1 MNELSTRI
9 ISIIFISFLA
19 YGLYAILPTILRI
32 KKINFQK
39 LLNNFSQ
46 DLETIEELS
55 KKATKLIKKINTYNN
70 PNFQT
75 GELIIKNR
83 PVIKK
88 IWQEIVSIIFEID
101 TIKKRYRQFLSF
113 QNLTEKSKYDLAF
126 LLSFYALLTQHKLFI
141 KISKATKNNTKL
153 EQTLNQK
160 DEDDVIPKNSLERI
174 LTQMTDADESIKIA
188 AGELYFHTIKTSKDP
203 IINQLQTIITTNLE
217 SISQNFWEY
226 SNIGLKKPF
235 KLIKKIVNETVFP
248 IKKQIMIGGSIIEVP
263 FRKKLIN
270 KKVINSKILSKLK
283 PGDIILTR
291 KEWQLSNLGI
301 PGYWT
306 HALLY
311 TGKLEELSL
320 DTQKI
325 IQDKSPLIAKQM
337 AKKSILESTSKG
349 VHLSKLTKAL
359 KSDSL
364 VILRTKLNQE
374 ELESVILEA
383 LKHYGKPYDYELDF
397 IHNHSLICSELI
409 YKSFL
414 TSKKI
419 NLEIPNYNW
428 NYYMMVPNN
437 LAEKFAQE
445 INNPNQELDLILY
458 LEGNTIKNKLTQKS
472 AKAFCESAFY
482 SKWHKINL
490 LFGS

>member
-1 MNELSTRI
+1 MDELSTRI
-9 ISIIFISFLA
+9 ISIIFLSFLA
-19 YGLYAILPTILRI
+19 YALSAILPTILRI

-46 DLETIEELS
+46 DLETINTLN
-55 KKATKLIKKINTYNN
+55 KKATNSIKNIKNYNN
-70 PNFQT
+70 SNFQT

-83 PVIKK
+83 SEIKK
-88 IWQEIVSIIFEID
+88 NWQEIVSIIFEID

-126 LLSFYALLTQHKLFI
+126 LLSFYALLSQHKLFI

-160 DEDDVIPKNSLERI
+160 DADDVIPKNSLEKI
-174 LTQMTDADESIKIA
+174 LHQMTDADESIKIA

-203 IINQLQTIITTNLE
+203 IIQNLQTKITKNLE

-235 KLIKKIVNETVFP
+235 KLIKKIVNDSVFP
-248 IKKQIMIGGSIIEVP
+248 IKKQIMVSSSIIELP

-270 KKVINSKILSKLK
+270 KKTIINKILPKLK

-291 KEWQLSNLGI
+291 KEWQLTNLGI

-311 TGKLEELSL
+311 TGKLTELSL
-320 DTQKI
+320 NTQK
-325 IQDKSPLIAKQM
+325 LIAENSPEIARQM
-337 AKKSILESTSKG
+337 AKKPILESTSKG

-445 INNPNQELDLILY
+445 FNKPNQELDLILY

-472 AKAFCESAFY
+472 AKAFSQSAFY
-482 SKWHKINL
+482 SKWHKIRL
-490 LFGS
+490 IFSS

>member
-1 MNELSTRI
+1 MDEFSTRI
-9 ISIIFISFLA
+9 ISIIFISFAA

-32 KKINFQK
+32 KKINFSN
-39 LLNNFSQ
+39 LLKNFHQ
-46 DLETIEELS
+46 DLETINLLN
-55 KKATKLIKKINTYNN
+55 KIATKLIKKINNYNN
-70 PNFQT
+70 PSFQI
-75 GELIIKNR
+75 GEKIIKNR
-83 PVIKK
+83 QEIKK
-88 IWQEIVSIIFEID
+88 HWQEIVSIIFEID

-160 DEDDVIPKNSLERI
+160 DEYDAIPKNSLDRI

-188 AGELYFHTIKTSKDP
+188 AGELYFHTIKTNNDP
-203 IINQLQTIITTNLE
+203 IVSDLQNTITKHLE

-226 SNIGLKKPF
+226 SNVGLKKPF
-235 KLIKKIVNETVFP
+235 KLIKKIVNDTVFP
-248 IKKQIMIGGSIIEVP
+248 IKKQIMIGGSNIELP
-263 FRKKLIN
+263 FRKKLIS
-270 KKVINSKILSKLK
+270 KKVILEKIKPKLK

-311 TGKLEELSL
+311 TGKLEELS
-320 DTQKI
+320 TSTKKI
-325 IQDKSPLIAKQM
+325 IQENNPEIAKQM
-337 AKKSILESTSKG
+337 AKKQILESTSKG

-364 VILRTKLNQE
+364 VILRTKLNQS

-383 LKHYGKPYDYELDF
+383 FKHYGKPYDYELDF

-419 NLEIPNYNW
+419 NFEIPNYNW

-445 INNPNQELDLILY
+445 LNQEQQELDCILY
-458 LEGNTIKNKLTQKS
+458 LEGNTIKNKLTPRS
-472 AKAFCESAFY
+472 GKAFSESAFY
-482 SKWHKINL
+482 SKWHKIGL